1 MLTAK
6 NIITSLFHTLPSGW
20 TPPKPKPKW
29 TPPKPKPPPTPPT
42 PPTQSFSLFSY
53 DIIDYHNHF

>member
-6 NIITSLFHTLPSGW
+6 KVFSTLFHNLPSGW

-29 TPPKPKPPPTPPT
+29 VPPPPKPKET
-42 PPTQSFSLFSY
+42 FSLFSY
-53 DIIDYHNHF
+53 DIMDWHDAF